1 MSFTR
6 SITEIG
12 IAVQDA
18 EDQGFKFSYKE
29 LLLGYMLVS
38 EQRGLE
44 QGPEKSIT
52 KVAGLS
58 FQKWVKLASPKEQL
72 SAVFLPEGT
81 HGSSEVAAASLLKGN
96 SLDPF

>member
-38 EQRGLE
+38 EQRGLG
-44 QGPEKSIT
+44 QSPKKSIT
-52 KVAGLS
+52 KVVGLS
-58 FQKWVKLASPKEQL
+58 F
-72 SAVFLPEGT
+72 
-81 HGSSEVAAASLLKGN
+81 
-96 SLDPF
+96 